1 MDKNR
6 ILDEI
11 FSNDP
16 FGMLNIKPTSSGT
29 RNDEERLFTSFQPII
44 DFYQKNNREPLPVSE
59 DIQEYQ
65 LFSRLKSIREN
76 PSKMEILKKH
86 DTYGLLT
93 TKNIEINSIED
104 IFNDDSW
111 AFVEGDTLGLFDFK
125 HIDAPDKDRAESDF
139 VARRKPCKDFI
150 KYEQKLKD
158 VQNDLKTGK
167 RKLVD
172 FKQGNLR
179 EGTYYI
185 HNGVLFLLEKIN
197 ISFKEHYREDGT
209 RVREDGRTRCIFEN
223 GTESNMLKRSVEK
236 ILYANGKVVTENA
249 DEVAES
255 LIEKTKNITQ
265 KDQAFG
271 YIYVLKSKSDKP
283 EISSIQN
290 LYKIGYSKV
299 TVEERTKNAK
309 EEPTFL
315 MADVGVL
322 QTYKC
327 YNTNPQKLEQLL
339 HKFFGEACLNVDI
352 FDKNGLRHTPREWF
366 IAPLS
371 IIEEAIE
378 MILTG
383 EIVKYQYSFS
393 KQQIISNL

>member
-1 MDKNR
+1 MDKNS

-16 FGMLNIKPTSSGT
+16 FGILNIKPTSSGT
-29 RNDEERLFTSFQPII
+29 RNDEERLFSSFQPIV

-76 PSKMEILKKH
+76 PSKMEVLKKH

-93 TKNIEINSIED
+93 TKNVEINSIDD
-104 IFNDDSW
+104 IFNDDS
-111 AFVEGDTLGLFDFK
+111 FGLLENDNLGLFDFK
-125 HIDAPDKDRAESDF
+125 HINAPDKDRVETDF
-139 VARRKPCKDFI
+139 VARRKPCNDFN
-150 KYEQKLKD
+150 KYEQRLRD
-158 VQNDLKTGK
+158 VQNDLKIGK

-172 FKQGNLR
+172 FNQGNLR
-179 EGTYYI
+179 EGAFYI

-255 LIEKTKNITQ
+255 FVNKVNNITEQ
-265 KDQAFG
+265 DQAFG
-271 YIYVLKSKSDKP
+271 YIYVLKSKGSNQAIKQ
-283 EISSIQN
+283 INN
-290 LYKIGYSKV
+290 LYKIGYSKI
-299 TVEERTKNAK
+299 TVEERIKNAK
-309 EEPTFL
+309 EEPTYL
-315 MADVGVL
+315 MADVSIL
-322 QTYKC
+322 QTYQC
-327 YNTNPQKLEQLL
+327 YNINPQKLEQLL
-339 HKFFGEACLNVDI
+339 HTFFGKACLDIDI
-352 FDKNGLRHTPREWF
+352 FDKNGDRHTPREWF
-366 IAPLS
+366 IAPLP
-371 IIEEAIE
+371 IIESAIE
-378 MILTG
+378 MIISG
-383 EIVKYQYSFS
+383 EILKYKYDMKNQE
-393 KQQIISNL
+393 IIES

>member
-16 FGMLNIKPTSSGT
+16 FEMLNIKPTSSGT
-29 RNDEERLFTSFQPII
+29 RNDEERLFSSFQPIV

-76 PSKMEILKKH
+76 TSKMEALKKH

-93 TKNIEINSIED
+93 TKNVEINSIDD
-104 IFNDDSW
+104 IFNDDS
-111 AFVEGDTLGLFDFK
+111 FGLLENDNLGLFDFK
-125 HIDAPDKDRAESDF
+125 HINAPDKDRVETDF
-139 VARRKPCKDFI
+139 VARRKPCKDFN
-150 KYEQKLKD
+150 KYEQRLRD
-158 VQNDLKTGK
+158 VQNDLKIGK

-172 FKQGNLR
+172 FNQGNLR
-179 EGTYYI
+179 EGAFYI

-255 LIEKTKNITQ
+255 FVNKVNNITEQ
-265 KDQAFG
+265 DQAFG
-271 YIYVLKSKSDKP
+271 YIYVLKSKSSNQ
-283 EISSIQN
+283 EIKHINN
-290 LYKIGYSKV
+290 LYKIGYSKI
-299 TVEERTKNAK
+299 TVEERIKNAK
-309 EEPTFL
+309 EEPTYL
-315 MADVGVL
+315 MADVSII
-322 QTYKC
+322 QTYQC
-327 YNTNPQKLEQLL
+327 YNINPQKLEQLL
-339 HKFFGEACLNVDI
+339 HTFFGKACLNVDI
-352 FDKNGLRHTPREWF
+352 FDKNGHRHTPREWF
-366 IAPLS
+366 IAPLP
-371 IIEEAIE
+371 IIESAIE
-378 MILTG
+378 MIISG
-383 EIVKYQYSFS
+383 EILKYKYDMKNQE
-393 KQQIISNL
+393 IIES

>member
-16 FGMLNIKPTSSGT
+16 FEMLNIKPTSSGT
-29 RNDEERLFTSFQPII
+29 RNDEERLFSSFQPIV

-76 PSKMEILKKH
+76 PSKMEILKKY
-86 DTYGLLT
+86 DTYGFLT
-93 TKNIEINSIED
+93 TKNVEINSIDD
-104 IFNDDSW
+104 IFNDDS
-111 AFVEGDTLGLFDFK
+111 FGLLENDNLGLFDFK
-125 HIDAPDKDRAESDF
+125 HINAPDKDRAETDF
-139 VARRKPCKDFI
+139 VARRKPCKDFN
-150 KYEQKLKD
+150 KYEQRLRD
-158 VQNDLKTGK
+158 VQNDLKIGK

-172 FKQGNLR
+172 FNQGNLR
-179 EGTYYI
+179 EGAFYI

-255 LIEKTKNITQ
+255 FVNKVNNITEQ
-265 KDQAFG
+265 DQAFG
-271 YIYVLKSKSDKP
+271 YIYVLKSKSSNQ
-283 EISSIQN
+283 EIKQINN
-290 LYKIGYSKV
+290 LYKIGYSKI
-299 TVEERTKNAK
+299 TVEERIKNAK
-309 EEPTFL
+309 EEPTYL
-315 MADVGVL
+315 MADVSIL

-327 YNTNPQKLEQLL
+327 YNINPQKLEQLL
-339 HKFFGEACLNVDI
+339 HIFFGKACLDIDI
-352 FDKNGLRHTPREWF
+352 FDKNGNRHTPREWF
-366 IAPLS
+366 IAPLH
-371 IIEEAIE
+371 IIESAIE
-378 MILTG
+378 MIISG
-383 EIVKYQYSFS
+383 EILKYKYDIKNQE
-393 KQQIISNL
+393 IIES